1 VVCAE
6 RAHVTSYWVRYLS
19 GCDCLVKYIS
29 EESNE
34 SENDES
40 ESEENEER
48 STAGC
53 QGAAYIMAL

>member
-1 VVCAE
+1 
-6 RAHVTSYWVRYLS
+6 
-19 GCDCLVKYIS
+19 VKYIS